1 MKKAQA
7 AMEYLMTYGWAILI
21 VIIVAAALVALG
33 VFDPCTWSPP
43 AATGFS
49 VFTIP
54 AGGWAFNLTGF
65 TVILEN
71 TMGGGLVNI
80 TDIVITYG
88 SATSTSVTPSSA
100 SLGVGDQQSFLVD
113 SVFGESAPAAGGCYS
128 ADVVITY
135 TSAAGLSSTE
145 AGKISGR
152 AS

>member
-49 VFTIP
+49 VFSIP
-54 AGGWAFNLTGF
+54 AGGWSFNSSGF
-65 TVILEN
+65 ELKVQN
-71 TMGGGLVNI
+71 AMGAGVVNI
-80 TDIVITYG
+80 TNVDVTYGTTTSTTLSPNASNLAVGESDSFTITGGITAPSAGICYSVTVDIVYT
-88 SATSTSVTPSSA
+88 T
-100 SLGVGDQQSFLVD
+100 
-113 SVFGESAPAAGGCYS
+113 AAG
-128 ADVVITY
+128 I
-135 TSAAGLSSTE
+135 AGQHDT
-145 AGKISGR
+145 GTINGR